1 MIPKVDLPIYELT
14 LPSNG
19 KKIRIRPFIVKEE
32 KLLLMAVESNDEKT
46 IIDTTKQILNNCVI
60 DGQDFNI
67 DKLPFFDIDYLFI
80 ALRAK
85 SIGESVDINYTCN
98 NITGSGNRCGNVF
111 PAKIDVSNCSVIRD
125 DTISKDIHLSGKM
138 LVKMKYPNYTTMKLI
153 LENDNIINKKIN
165 IIAGSIE
172 MIQDGDNV
180 YTSKDF
186 TKQEVIEFVEN
197 LTQEQYRKLEYFVDN
212 FPSFV
217 ITSQATCDACGYTH
231 KLEYKDFASFF
242 V

>member
-19 KKIRIRPFIVKEE
+19 RKIQIRPFIVKEE
-32 KLLLMAVESNDEKT
+32 KLLLMAVESNDERT
-46 IIDTTKQILNNCVI
+46 IIDTTKQILNNCIV
-60 DGQDFNI
+60 GEQDFNV

-80 ALRAK
+80 SLRAK

-98 NITGSGNRCGNVF
+98 NIIPDRGRCGNVF
-111 PAKIDVSNCSVIRD
+111 PAKIDVANCSVIKD
-125 DTISKDIHLSGKM
+125 ETVSKDIRLSGSII
-138 LVKMKYPNYTTMKLI
+138 VKMKYPNYTTMKMI
-153 LENDNIINKKIN
+153 LENDNVINKKIN

-172 MIQDGDNV
+172 MIQDGENV
-180 YTSKDF
+180 YTTKDF
-186 TKQEVIEFVEN
+186 TKQELIDFIEN
-197 LTQEQYRKLEYFVDN
+197 LTQEQYRRLEHFVDN

-217 ITSQATCDACGYTH
+217 ITTEAICPSCGYTH

>member
-1 MIPKVDLPIYELT
+1 MIPKVDLPIYELN

-125 DTISKDIHLSGKM
+125 DTISKDIQLSGKM

-153 LENDNIINKKIN
+153 LENDNVINKKIN

>member
-1 MIPKVDLPIYELT
+1 
-14 LPSNG
+14 
-19 KKIRIRPFIVKEE
+19 
-32 KLLLMAVESNDEKT
+32 MAVESNDEQT
-46 IIDTTKQILNNCVI
+46 IIDTTKQILNNCII
-60 DGQDFNI
+60 DGQDINI
-67 DKLPFFDIDYLFI
+67 DKLPFFDVDYLFI
-80 ALRAK
+80 SLRAK

-98 NITGSGNRCGNVF
+98 NTIADRGRCGNVF
-111 PAKIDVSNCSVIRD
+111 PAKIDIANCSVTKD
-125 DTISKDIHLSGKM
+125 DTISKDIRLSGNTT
-138 LVKMKYPNYTTMKLI
+138 VKMKYPNYTTMKKI
-153 LENDNIINKKIN
+153 LDNDNVINKKIN

-172 MIQDGDNV
+172 MIQVGDNI

-186 TKQEVIEFVEN
+186 TKQELIEFIEN

-217 ITSQATCDACGYTH
+217 ITTEAMCPACGYTH

>member
-80 ALRAK
+80 SLRAK

-98 NITGSGNRCGNVF
+98 NITGSGNRCGNTF
-111 PAKIDVSNCSVIRD
+111 PAKIDVSNCSVIKD
-125 DTISKDIHLSGKM
+125 DTISKDIQLSSKM

-186 TKQEVIEFVEN
+186 TKQELVEFIEN
-197 LTQEQYRKLEYFVDN
+197 LTQEQYRRLEYFVDN

>member
-1 MIPKVDLPIYELT
+1 MIPKVDLPIYELN

-125 DTISKDIHLSGKM
+125 DTISKDIQLSGKM

-153 LENDNIINKKIN
+153 LENDNVINKKIN

-186 TKQEVIEFVEN
+186 TKQEIIEFVEN